1 MEVKSALGRT
11 ARGYKLEHKKGVGFF
26 RAQSLLNHRGVAHGF
41 TSREGGVSEPPFNGL
56 NLGWSREEPVDNI
69 RENYLRLCAA
79 ADLEYE
85 CLTLVSYEHGVTVLR
100 VDVRDRGRGLDEAPL
115 PACDAIVTDDPRVT
129 LVTSHA
135 DCTGL
140 FFFDPV
146 RRAIG
151 LAHAGWRGTLGRI
164 GGRTVDMLRSSF
176 GSDPKDVI
184 AAVGPCICR
193 NCYEVDGA
201 LGKRFLEEFPGA
213 PIADAVADGKF
224 MLDLE
229 MACAV
234 QLLDA
239 GLKPEN
245 ITLMNACTFELSDL
259 LFSHRRDHGQTG
271 AMAAYIKLL

>member
-1 MEVKSALGRT
+1 MDVSRACGCMP
-11 ARGYKLEHKKGVGFF
+11 RGYTLEHQNGVGFF
-26 RAQSLLNHRGVAHGF
+26 RAQSLLNLKGVTHGF
-41 TSREGGVSEPPFNGL
+41 TSREGGVSNAPFDTL

-69 RENYLRLCAA
+69 RENYLRLCTA
-79 ADLEYE
+79 ADLDYKS
-85 CLTLVSYEHGVTVLR
+85 LTLVSYEHGVTVLR
-100 VDVRDRGRGLDEAPL
+100 VDARDRGRGLDEAPL
-115 PACDAIVTDDPRVT
+115 PACDAIVTNDPKVT

-135 DCTGL
+135 DCTAL

-146 RRAIG
+146 HRAVG

-164 GGRTVDMLRSSF
+164 GGRTAQMLCAAY
-176 GSDPKDVI
+176 GSDPEDLI

-193 NCYEVDGA
+193 ECYEVDVA
-201 LGKRFLEEFPGA
+201 LGKLFLEEFNGA
-213 PIADAVADGKF
+213 PIVDATADGKF
-224 MLDLE
+224 KLDLE
-229 MACAV
+229 RACAV